1 MNIVE
6 ECASAV
12 REITP
17 CTRLMSLHAAKATLA
32 EFARLAQSPEMV
44 ERLTDCVEMLSPTA
58 GSDWL
63 PGEARRLVKS
73 FLVAMFREAG
83 VSGGGR

>member
-1 MNIVE
+1 MSIVE

-32 EFARLAQSPEMV
+32 ELRRKMAERRDGRL
-44 ERLTDCVEMLSPTA
+44 D
-58 GSDWL
+58 
-63 PGEARRLVKS
+63 
-73 FLVAMFREAG
+73 
-83 VSGGGR
+83 